1 MRFGVLGTVSVWT
14 DDGRTV
20 RVPGVKVRA
29 LLAALLVH
37 EGDPV
42 SGDRL
47 IDWLWGDAPPA
58 GPAAALA
65 VKVSQLRRALADA
78 EPGGRAL
85 VRSPP
90 PGYRLDAAAVDARE
104 FARLVAEAGR
114 AAGPEPKAALLS
126 GALALW
132 RGPAYADVAD
142 EPFAGPV
149 IAKLTEQ
156 RLTAVEDL
164 AEARLAL
171 GEHAAAVA
179 ELDALLAGHPLRERA
194 RALHMLA
201 LYRSGRQADAL
212 AGFDATR
219 ARLADELG
227 LDPGAE
233 LTALR
238 AAILRQDAALD
249 PPPPSVAVAP
259 PTTNLPAALT
269 PLIGRDEAV
278 AEVGALV
285 EAGRLVTLTGV
296 GGVGKTRLAEA
307 AAAGRTGAFAD
318 GVWLVE
324 LASFDRADDPDAAD
338 CLADTIMA
346 VLGIRDAAAPGDAAS
361 AAERLARALRVRR
374 LLLVLDNCEHVV
386 EPVAELVSGLL
397 AAVPGLSVLAT
408 GREPLGLAGEVVWSV
423 PPLDVPEPGAEAGA
437 GAAGLERYGAVRL
450 FAARASAA
458 MRGFALSEENA
469 DAVAELCRRL
479 DGLPLAL
486 ELAATRVRA
495 LGVGGLVAGLD
506 DRFRTL
512 GHGYRDAPPRQR
524 TLLAVIDW
532 SWRLLT
538 EPERLVLRRLAAH
551 ADGCTSE
558 AAAAVCAT
566 DDDVLDVLSRL
577 VDRSLV
583 VADHGPDGPR
593 FRLLESVAA
602 FCVARMADAGELDA
616 VRRRH
621 REYYADL
628 AERAEDHLYGHGQR
642 DWLTR
647 LDADGANLRAAL
659 DGSIQEGAAATA
671 LRMVNAL
678 ARHWFL
684 RGRLA
689 ELDRSAQAA
698 LGLPGDVP
706 PSARATALAWRTA
719 ASFLL
724 GDVGGWCERHAAVI
738 SALDAADDADPVR
751 RGRAEWLLAYAEIDL
766 GDVAAVG
773 ERIDRVLAAAE
784 TAGDAWTQAAA
795 LALRAKH
802 AHIVGDFPALDEAG
816 ERAADLFRRL
826 GDRWGLLQATEWLA
840 ASAALRGDHDRAA
853 AIHRESLAIAEELGL
868 WTEAAGQLAW
878 LGWNAMQRGDLA
890 AALDLSGRGLRLA
903 VRQDAPLTVV
913 FARLGVAFAARRQGD
928 LDTAE
933 RELRTIIA
941 TADRRDDGPGLPLYL
956 PGALIELG
964 RVALSRG
971 DAAAAGRRL
980 REAFAAAARLGAV
993 RDTAAALDGL
1003 AAVAVAAGRP
1013 DDAALLLGAA
1023 ASARESTDTLVAPSD
1038 RSEIDGTAAAV
1049 RAALGGEA
1057 FDKASARGRTLGP
1070 AEMKALAE
1078 GQDGAE
1084 ISIR

>member
-20 RVPGVKVRA
+20 KVPGVKVRA

-90 PGYRLDAAAVDARE
+90 PGYRLDADAVDARE
-104 FARLVAEAGR
+104 FARLVDEAGR

-126 GALALW
+126 DALALW

-171 GEHAAAVA
+171 GEHAAAAA

-249 PPPPSVAVAP
+249 PPPPRAVGVAP
-259 PTTNLPAALT
+259 PTTNLPAAVT

-307 AAAGRTGAFAD
+307 VAAGRTGAFAD

-361 AAERLARALRVRR
+361 AADRLARALRVRR

-423 PPLDVPEPGAEAGA
+423 PPLDVPETGA
-437 GAAGLERYGAVRL
+437 GAAELERYGAVRL

-469 DAVAELCRRL
+469 DTVAELCRRL

-486 ELAATRVRA
+486 ELAATRVRT
-495 LGVGGLVAGLD
+495 LGVRGLVAGLD

-512 GHGYRDAPPRQR
+512 GHGYRDAPPRQQ

-538 EPERLVLRRLAAH
+538 GPERIVLRRLAAH
-551 ADGCTSE
+551 ADGCTPE
-558 AAAAVCAT
+558 AATAVCAT
-566 DDDVLDVLSRL
+566 DGDVLDVLSRL

-602 FCVARMADAGELDA
+602 FCVERMADAGELDA

-628 AERAEDHLYGHGQR
+628 AEKADLYGHGQR
-642 DWLTR
+642 DWLAR
-647 LDADGANLRAAL
+647 LDAEGANLRAAL
-659 DGSIQEGAAATA
+659 DGSVQEGAAATA

-678 ARHWFL
+678 ARYWFL
-684 RGRLA
+684 RGRLG

-724 GDVGGWCERHAAVI
+724 GDVGGWCDRHAAVM
-738 SALDAADDADPVR
+738 SAFDAASDTDPVR
-751 RGRAEWLLAYAEIDL
+751 RVRAEWLLAYAEIDL
-766 GDVAAVG
+766 GDVAVVG

-795 LALRAKH
+795 LSLRAKH

-816 ERAADLFRRL
+816 ERAAALFRRL

-840 ASAALRGDHDRAA
+840 ASAALHGDHDRAA

-868 WTEAAGQLAW
+868 WTEAAGQFAW
-878 LGWNAMQRGDLA
+878 LGWNAMQRGDHA

-913 FARLGVAFAARRQGD
+913 FARLGVAFAARRRGD

-933 RELRTIIA
+933 RELRAVLA
-941 TADRRDDGPGLPLYL
+941 TADRPDDGPGLPLYL
-956 PGALIELG
+956 PGALVELG
-964 RVALSRG
+964 RIALGRG

-1003 AAVAVAAGRP
+1003 AAVAIAAGRP

-1049 RAALGGEA
+1049 RTALGGEA
-1057 FDKASARGRTLGP
+1057 FDKASARGRALGP
-1070 AEMKALAE
+1070 AELNALVE